1 MPKVSNVFK
10 ISKLIRT
17 NVLISIYHSPM
28 AETVVAIAR
37 DTACTGTETDGRLL
51 STLQRTPL
59 SPPTST
65 VVVNEWES
73 QS

>member
-28 AETVVAIAR
+28 VVVAIAR

-73 QS
+73 QR